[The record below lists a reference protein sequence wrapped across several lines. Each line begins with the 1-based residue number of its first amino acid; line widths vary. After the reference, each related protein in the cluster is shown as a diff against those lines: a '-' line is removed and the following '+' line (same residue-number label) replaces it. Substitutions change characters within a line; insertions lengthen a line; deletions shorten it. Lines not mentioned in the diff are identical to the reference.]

1 MKVIINFMLSGFAIV
16 ATVIS
21 PALAFSLKDASF
33 DDNANLVDTGSKFVA
48 RGGATGSAKGPVE
61 QLVPFVDQKT
71 TPFLNLSA
79 QNQLNTVGVSGGTD
93 AYQKL
98 YTDFVSSS
106 TTRYVKNAPEIKK
119 AEQFIVDQ
127 FTALGLKVSKQPF
140 TIKLGGKPVPCEN
153 VVADLITDDAP
164 TGTTSFLKSASK
176 SASTK
181 PTIVVGAHYDSIPPS
196 GPAPGAD
203 DNASGVVA
211 MLTVA
216 KSIVEA
222 MKGRSGVKYNVR
234 FVAFSAEEE
243 GLWGSRHFV
252 NVLQAAAK
260 AKPEENKV
268 YEVLTMDQ
276 VGFKKNR
283 GDGVVNAI
291 FETVGKKEGNQ
302 HLVDVLGRTAQQ
314 LFMKGKTDL
323 SVNYHGFGS
332 DHIPFLDAGYPSVLF
347 IERDNLFYADK
358 FGHTKYDKLENI
370 DFDYARKMAE
380 VAANSVLTLL
390 LE

>member
-1 MKVIINFMLSGFAIV
+1 MKIIINSMLIAVLASLV
-16 ATVIS
+16 VS
-21 PALAFSLKDASF
+21 PTLGLSLRSSNF
-33 DDNANLVDTGSKFVA
+33 DDNANLLDSSSKFVA
-48 RGGATGSAKGPVE
+48 RGGVAAKGPVE

-71 TPFLNLSA
+71 TPVLNLSA
-79 QNQLNTVGVSGGTD
+79 QNQLNTLHVSGGTSS
-93 AYQKL
+93 YQKL

-106 TTRYVKNAPEIKK
+106 STRYVGNAPEIKK
-119 AEQFIVDQ
+119 AEQFIIDQ

-140 TIKLGGKPVPCEN
+140 TITLKGKAVPCEN

-164 TGTTSFLKSASK
+164 TGTTSFLKSATGSK

-181 PTIVVGAHYDSIPPS
+181 PTVVIGAHYDSIPPTGS
-196 GPAPGAD
+196 APGAD

-211 MLTVA
+211 MLTIA
-216 KSIVEA
+216 KSIVDA
-222 MKGRSGVKYNVR
+222 MKGRTGVKYNVR

-252 NVLQAAAK
+252 NVLQAAGK
-260 AKPEENKV
+260 MKPENTKV
-268 YEVLTMDQ
+268 ITMDQ
-276 VGFKKNR
+276 VGFKKSR
-283 GDGVVNAI
+283 GDGVLNAI

-314 LFMKGKTDL
+314 LFMKGNTDL

-332 DHIPFLDAGYPSVLF
+332 DHIPFLDAGYPAVLF
-347 IERDNLFYADK
+347 IERDNLYYADK
-358 FGHTKYDKLENI
+358 FVHTKYDKLENI

-380 VAANSVLTLL
+380 VAANSVLTLMS
-390 LE
+390 E